1 MVYDAETIQQAMAR
15 AGRLAQLDVAD
26 TLAAFDKLGLTP
38 EERLAGVAGAIAACR
53 AKRHAADGLDFIA
66 GLRELTRPALG
77 WLGDGAG
84 GELFLTRVV
93 EGVRLLA
100 GGLDRIVERLTES
113 AISGNGARLI

>member
-15 AGRLAQLDVAD
+15 AGRLAQLDFAD

-38 EERLAGVAGAIAACR
+38 EERLAAIAGAIAAGR
-53 AKRHAADGLDFIA
+53 AKRHAADGPGFIA

-84 GELFLTRVV
+84 GALFLTRVI

-100 GGLDRIVERLTES
+100 GGLDRIVAQLAEN
-113 AISGNGARLI
+113 AISGNAAT